1 MSLSWLSDRVL
12 AKARRASLRQR
23 LAVLLL
29 PFLVAVTGVE
39 LWMTRKDAVEAANS
53 AYDRSLLGALKAIDA
68 SISTASGGLS
78 VELPYRLFEFFEL
91 TANGQVYFRIATS
104 DGLVELGSADM
115 PMPSSPVLSERPV
128 FYDDIYY
135 GEAVRLVAYRRAL
148 DRAPVGSQARTV
160 LVQVAE
166 STLSRQEF
174 IVRFVQRA
182 AYRDSAVLILML
194 LGTMLALATALR
206 PLAMLARQVKARR
219 PDDVTSLPDR
229 DLPADVRPLV
239 TAVNH
244 QMARVELL
252 LDQRRTFLDDASHQ
266 LRTHLTT
273 LQMQIAVAQRLG
285 GGKGVIDALSALEI
299 EVRRATR
306 TTRQLL
312 TLGRSDSVEIR
323 KDRLDLA
330 VLLRTVAVSLLAR
343 GKAKNIDLGIEA
355 TPLPCW
361 AIGDAGLLQ
370 EALTNLMSNA
380 IDHTPMGS
388 VVTASATCVTTR
400 GGGWL
405 LAVEDNGPG
414 LSEDGMQ
421 SLGKR
426 YRQGEH
432 ASSGGS
438 GLGLAIAR
446 SIAGRHG
453 GELGLHRRPD
463 GSGLRATIWWPDNT
477 RDRNHD

>member
-1 MSLSWLSDRVL
+1 
-12 AKARRASLRQR
+12 
-23 LAVLLL
+23 
-29 PFLVAVTGVE
+29 
-39 LWMTRKDAVEAANS
+39 
-53 AYDRSLLGALKAIDA
+53 
-68 SISTASGGLS
+68 
-78 VELPYRLFEFFEL
+78 
-91 TANGQVYFRIATS
+91 
-104 DGLVELGSADM
+104 
-115 PMPSSPVLSERPV
+115 
-128 FYDDIYY
+128 
-135 GEAVRLVAYRRAL
+135 
-148 DRAPVGSQARTV
+148 
-160 LVQVAE
+160 VQVAE

-174 IVRFVQRA
+174 IDRFVQRA

-194 LGTMLALATALR
+194 LGTMLALAAALR
-206 PLAMLARQVKARR
+206 PLAILARKVKERR
-219 PDDVTSLPDR
+219 PDDVTPLPDR
-229 DLPADVRPLV
+229 ELPADVRPLV

-285 GGKGVIDALSALEI
+285 GGHGVIDALSALDT

-330 VLLRTVAVSLLAR
+330 VLLRTVAVSLLPR
-343 GKAKNIDLGIEA
+343 GKAKNIDLGIDA
-355 TPLPCW
+355 APSPCW

-370 EALTNLMSNA
+370 EALANLMSNA
-380 IDHTPMGS
+380 IDHTPEGS
-388 VVTASATCVTTR
+388 VVTASATRVTMR
-400 GGGWL
+400 GAGWL

-414 LSEDGMQ
+414 LSEDELQ
-421 SLGKR
+421 SLGTR
-426 YRQGEH
+426 YRKGAH
-432 ASSGGS
+432 ASSSGS

-463 GSGLRATIWWPDNT
+463 GPGLRATIWWPDNT
-477 RDRNHD
+477 QDRTHD